1 MTVKVEDK
9 RLFGP
14 DGNPIE
20 RDAPDPAA
28 GPEPL
33 PPAPDFS
40 QLVLSLHASAL
51 MSMGWSP
58 GEKDPVIP
66 RDLGAAK
73 QTIDLLEM
81 LSKKTSGNLTSEE
94 EGLLQES
101 LTALRLLFVREW
113 EKP

>member
-20 RDAPDPAA
+20 RDTP
-28 GPEPL
+28 PEAERSPGL

-58 GEKDPVIP
+58 GEKDPATP

-81 LSKKTSGNLTSEE
+81 LSQKTRGNLTAEE
-94 EGLLQES
+94 EGLLKES
-101 LTALRLLFVREW
+101 LTALRLLFVQEW
-113 EKP
+113 DKR